1 MMRPPTYLRT
11 VVTTACPLS
20 CSYCHMEGDAHQA
33 GTARQLDPE
42 VLDACLEV
50 AAAAGIRKF
59 KFLGGE
65 PLVRRDLPDRIGR
78 LRRVAKDADLSIITS
93 GVASV
98 PTVESLF
105 AAGLDRMNVSIH
117 GYSLPAFAARSRLP
131 ARHHVQRAEV
141 LKFLLRLGRP
151 LKLNYVYSGAHDDVD
166 LGALLAW
173 AAPLPLLVNVLDDL
187 GNSALGPSVLLQ
199 TLRHLR
205 GSWSEQYAEHDADSL
220 PTTRLRWADGLV
232 VEVKTEHLGQLA
244 PWRDC
249 STCSLRS
256 RCREGIY
263 AVRLTHRGYLQLCM
277 DRPELG
283 ISLVDAL
290 KSGPAAAEQ
299 AWREFVAARLR
310 NTDEALAAISSPQQ
324 ARRFLPLLAQGGCP

>member
-42 VLDACLEV
+42 VLDACLAV

-65 PLVRRDLPDRIGR
+65 PLVRRDLPERIQR
-78 LRRVAKDADLSIITS
+78 LRRVAKSADLSIITS
-93 GVASV
+93 GVAPVSI
-98 PTVESLF
+98 VESLF

-117 GYSLPAFAARSRLP
+117 GYSMPAFAARSRLP
-131 ARHHVQRAEV
+131 ERHHAQRAEV
-141 LKFLLRLGRP
+141 LAFLLRLGRP
-151 LKLNYVYSGAHDDVD
+151 VKLNYVYSGPHDDAD
-166 LGALLAW
+166 LGALLSW
-173 AAPLPLLVNVLDDL
+173 AAPLPLVVNVLDDL
-187 GNSALGPSVLLQ
+187 GNSMLGPSVLLQ
-199 TLRHLR
+199 TLRQLR
-205 GSWSEQYAEHDADSL
+205 GDWTEQYAEHDADSL
-220 PTTRLRWADGLV
+220 PTTRLRWPDGLV

-249 STCSLRS
+249 GTCSLRS

-290 KSGPAAAEQ
+290 EAGPAAAEH

-310 NTDEALAAISSPQQ
+310 SADAPPVDNQPQP
-324 ARRFLPLLAQGGCP
+324 RLRKFLPLLAQGGCP